1 MYLCIIYIYKYIIY
15 ICIYIYIYMY
25 ICMDI
30 HMTGSNN
37 ISTYKLVPV
46 YMYIYIYIILHT
58 YTVLL
63 CLTNSKHIKHIVQV
77 SNNSGPRLR
86 IVFKHSLEYKQ
97 SFIWASELGDC
108 PGDLPICPMEKTK
121 YLIFCLMDIICVVL

>member
-1 MYLCIIYIYKYIIY
+1 
-15 ICIYIYIYMY
+15 MY

-63 CLTNSKHIKHIVQV
+63 CLINSKHIRHIVQV
-77 SNNSGPRLR
+77 SMNSGPRLR

-97 SFIWASELGDC
+97 SFI
-108 PGDLPICPMEKTK
+108 
-121 YLIFCLMDIICVVL
+121 